1 MLDMLYNVI
10 SSVESIMNIIQVL
23 LTVVTVIGFTKTC
36 GRLDNLYN
44 TPKPLFRA
52 LFLYHRKF
60 CEILEKNSATQLT
73 QQAMRWFY
81 IVSVKNVHRNKNYD
95 GMESVQ
101 QLINLELKFHSRLH
115 LTTPRLLHNPPPLGL
130 LMLLSHG
137 QRQIQR
143 WRHHPKQRLHAR
155 RQHHALGILP
165 RRFYR

>member
-60 CEILEKNSATQLT
+60 KKT
-73 QQAMRWFY
+73 
-81 IVSVKNVHRNKNYD
+81 
-95 GMESVQ
+95 
-101 QLINLELKFHSRLH
+101 
-115 LTTPRLLHNPPPLGL
+115 
-130 LMLLSHG
+130 
-137 QRQIQR
+137 
-143 WRHHPKQRLHAR
+143 
-155 RQHHALGILP
+155 
-165 RRFYR
+165 RFTY